1 MSSSRILTW
10 KRHFPS
16 NSAPTNESAS
26 RSHGQQLRFFSKS
39 QSQSQSPRQT
49 QQPQP
54 LYPWSAHTPPS
65 GQWPS
70 PFPRLFHA
78 LSTTATAAGELFLFG
93 GLGHSSE
100 SPRNDLYVI
109 STRDFS
115 TTLLQTSGDVPNPRY
130 GHRAVLTSTILLI
143 WGGMANFSDKI
154 IQNQALDDS
163 LYLLNLGTTSSI
175 PVSREWTRIVVNG
188 PGPGGRYNHTFTLV
202 GSKLFVFGGRIASG
216 RLNDIWAL
224 DLNCLKSN
232 PFWESYEPAPGNE
245 KPLPRSGHVSVTT
258 GDHIII
264 FGGHSGRHDFNDTWS
279 FNVSTRKWTELQ
291 CTGSVPSPRA
301 GHAAVLVG
309 DVMYVFGGDTID
321 GTNLGDLTAFN
332 LSTQRWIAFQDIGPS
347 PSGRS
352 GHAMASDG
360 ICVFMLGGELSPC
373 EQADETKPIH
383 VLNIKHLDYREP
395 DSDAVDP
402 SEMTTQLVRRSSA
415 RPPTRGQPHQ
425 SSSSSSDAHA
435 THEGLDRPT
444 SLQITREQNPS
455 LSGLPSR
462 PTGASSRPRR
472 VSEEDDHGKGST
484 EHHARLVAPN
494 APSKEITRLE
504 DRRLIELERQ
514 LSETLVAKTERD
526 WRIARLTDEL
536 VLKSVLLDQAAEEK
550 KRAGLELR
558 ELRAKLDELLLSRD
572 HAPEQTQSAFQEA
585 TFRAA
590 EAKEQSRRELTEVHA
605 KLEARESELA
615 AVRLRL
621 ADTENGCPK
630 SKAEADTYRNL
641 TVTGVV
647 NTDEYRVVHRL
658 MERVQAMEVEMA
670 SLRWNEKSFEMM
682 ECRNEG

>member
-1 MSSSRILTW
+1 
-10 KRHFPS
+10 
-16 NSAPTNESAS
+16 
-26 RSHGQQLRFFSKS
+26 
-39 QSQSQSPRQT
+39 
-49 QQPQP
+49 
-54 LYPWSAHTPPS
+54 
-65 GQWPS
+65 
-70 PFPRLFHA
+70 
-78 LSTTATAAGELFLFG
+78 
-93 GLGHSSE
+93 
-100 SPRNDLYVI
+100 
-109 STRDFS
+109 
-115 TTLLQTSGDVPNPRY
+115 
-130 GHRAVLTSTILLI
+130 
-143 WGGMANFSDKI
+143 
-154 IQNQALDDS
+154 
-163 LYLLNLGTTSSI
+163 
-175 PVSREWTRIVVNG
+175 
-188 PGPGGRYNHTFTLV
+188 
-202 GSKLFVFGGRIASG
+202 
-216 RLNDIWAL
+216 
-224 DLNCLKSN
+224 
-232 PFWESYEPAPGNE
+232 
-245 KPLPRSGHVSVTT
+245 
-258 GDHIII
+258 
-264 FGGHSGRHDFNDTWS
+264 
-279 FNVSTRKWTELQ
+279 
-291 CTGSVPSPRA
+291 
-301 GHAAVLVG
+301 
-309 DVMYVFGGDTID
+309 
-321 GTNLGDLTAFN
+321 
-332 LSTQRWIAFQDIGPS
+332 
-347 PSGRS
+347 
-352 GHAMASDG
+352 
-360 ICVFMLGGELSPC
+360 
-373 EQADETKPIH
+373 
-383 VLNIKHLDYREP
+383 
-395 DSDAVDP
+395 
-402 SEMTTQLVRRSSA
+402 MTTQLVRRSSA

-435 THEGLDRPT
+435 THGASPFQKATPEGLDRPT

-572 HAPEQTQSAFQEA
+572 HAPEQTQSAFQEV